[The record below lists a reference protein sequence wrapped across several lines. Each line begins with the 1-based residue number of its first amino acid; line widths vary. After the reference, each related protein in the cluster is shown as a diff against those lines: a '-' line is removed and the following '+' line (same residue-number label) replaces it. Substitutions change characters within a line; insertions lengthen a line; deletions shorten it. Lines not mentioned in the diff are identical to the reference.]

1 MRPCVV
7 VLLSLL
13 LVRPAI
19 AAEGPPSE
27 ASIRELMQITQ
38 AQKLVES
45 TKGQVDGMMQT
56 SMNKALDG
64 HPVTAEQ
71 QKILDDMRAKMM
83 VVLGAELD
91 WNTLEPIYIDIY
103 TQAFTQHE
111 IDGMIAFYKSEPG
124 RAVLAKMPLVM
135 QKTMLAMQTRMTT
148 MMPKIEKIRLDAV
161 TQLKAATPAPAN

>member
-1 MRPCVV
+1 
-7 VLLSLL
+7 
-13 LVRPAI
+13 
-19 AAEGPPSE
+19 
-27 ASIRELMQITQ
+27 
-38 AQKLVES
+38 
-45 TKGQVDGMMQT
+45 
-56 SMNKALDG
+56 
-64 HPVTAEQ
+64 
-71 QKILDDMRAKMM
+71 MRAKMM

-103 TQAFTQHE
+103 TQSFTQHE